1 MSSTK
6 PLRDWLYLVIVATQ
20 LLGMLALDLVAFYPA
35 SLYATPSSPLH
46 FLLSLRSVY
55 VSASGDPYFA
65 PSPTATH
72 EPWFEM
78 FLYVEGLVQLPLAAY
93 MLWQLSSKTGTSG
106 PAELAG
112 LVFGCLTAMGAATC
126 CFDLS
131 QMGPERVGA
140 GQKMVLIYGTYLPFA
155 VIRASPPPIAR
166 SPREAAAETEGE
178 AAFMAIDMYSRLLP
192 RVQPSDVKAKSQ

>member
-20 LLGMLALDLVAFYPA
+20 LLGMLGHRWRPALDLVAFYPA

-155 VIRASPPPIAR
+155 VIP
-166 SPREAAAETEGE
+166 
-178 AAFMAIDMYSRLLP
+178 AFMAIDMYSRLLP